1 MDVHRGIADGLRS
14 QEYPSWKL
22 AADLA
27 KTEPLIAAYVER
39 AALTT
44 SLAQFYFSMERP
56 NVIDDFGLGVLI
68 DDPGRTVEIA
78 GYKVTG
84 LDLPAAGTWQDLA
97 IYLQEGD
104 GVIHGMLY
112 FNGDIFDD
120 ASAERLLAGFKKG
133 LRDGLAAP
141 NGYLGTESR
150 ARDARGESIEAGS
163 TVVDLLR

>member
-1 MDVHRGIADGLRS
+1 MGGPAGDALISAR
-14 QEYPSWKL
+14 L
-22 AADLA
+22 AA
-27 KTEPLIAAYVER
+27 E
-39 AALTT
+39 
-44 SLAQFYFSMERP
+44 
-56 NVIDDFGLGVLI
+56 
-68 DDPGRTVEIA
+68 
-78 GYKVTG
+78 
-84 LDLPAAGTWQDLA
+84 PAAGDAFSVL
-97 IYLQEGD
+97 GD

-120 ASAERLLAGFKKG
+120 ASAERLLAAFKKG

>member
-1 MDVHRGIADGLRS
+1 
-14 QEYPSWKL
+14 
-22 AADLA
+22 
-27 KTEPLIAAYVER
+27 VER

-56 NVIDDFGLGVLI
+56 NVVDDFGLGVLI

-120 ASAERLLAGFKKG
+120 ASAERLLAAFKKG

-150 ARDARGESIEAGS
+150 VRDARGESIEAGS